1 MKEEIFNQASTDPL
15 ATKLVTPYSVSYIY
29 KGIKIENT
37 DGDIK
42 IYNTK
47 IIGDSYTEIC
57 DDQYQ
62 VFYDL
67 GFRVGVYN
75 VCIFNYNNSL
85 NGIQSKIRLE
95 LTNRNNQKHYH
106 SMKSHRVHIM
116 NKYTEIL
123 KLK

>member
-1 MKEEIFNQASTDPL
+1 MKEEIFNQASKDAL

-29 KGIKIENT
+29 KGVKIENI

-47 IIGDSYTEIC
+47 ITGDRYTEIF
-57 DDQYQ
+57 DHQYE
-62 VFYDL
+62 VFYNF

-75 VCIFNYNNSL
+75 VCIFNYNASL
-85 NGIQSKIRLE
+85 NGLQSKIRVE
-95 LTNRNNQKHYH
+95 LTNRNNQKHYK
-106 SMKSHRVHIM
+106 SMKNHRMYIM
-116 NKYTEIL
+116 NKYSEIL

>member
-1 MKEEIFNQASTDPL
+1 MKEEVFNQASIDAL

-29 KGIKIENT
+29 KGVKIENT

-47 IIGDSYTEIC
+47 ILGDAYTEVSES
-57 DDQYQ
+57 QYE
-62 VFYDL
+62 VFYNF

-75 VCIFNYNNSL
+75 VCIFNYNVSL
-85 NGIQSKIRLE
+85 NGIQSKIRIE
-95 LTNRNNQKHYH
+95 VTNRNNQKHYQ
-106 SMKSHRVHIM
+106 SMKSQRIYIM

>member
-1 MKEEIFNQASTDPL
+1 MKEEVFNQASIDAL

-29 KGIKIENT
+29 KGVKIENT

-47 IIGDSYTEIC
+47 ILGDDYTEVSES
-57 DDQYQ
+57 QYE
-62 VFYDL
+62 VFYNF

-75 VCIFNYNNSL
+75 VCIFNYNVSL
-85 NGIQSKIRLE
+85 NGIQSKIRIE
-95 LTNRNNQKHYH
+95 LTNRNNQKHYQ
-106 SMKSHRVHIM
+106 SMKSQRIYIM

>member
-1 MKEEIFNQASTDPL
+1 MKEEVFNQASIDAL

-29 KGIKIENT
+29 KGVKIENT

-47 IIGDSYTEIC
+47 ILGDAYTEVSES
-57 DDQYQ
+57 QYE
-62 VFYDL
+62 VFYNF

-75 VCIFNYNNSL
+75 VCIFNYNVSL
-85 NGIQSKIRLE
+85 NGIQSKIRIE
-95 LTNRNNQKHYH
+95 LTNRNNQKHYQ
-106 SMKSHRVHIM
+106 SMKSQRIYIM

>member
-1 MKEEIFNQASTDPL
+1 MKEEVFNQAINDPL

-37 DGDIK
+37 GGNIK

-47 IIGDSYTEIC
+47 IIGDDYTEIF
-57 DDQYQ
+57 DNQYE
-62 VFYDL
+62 VFYEL
-67 GFRVGVYN
+67 GFRLGVYN
-75 VCIFNYNNSL
+75 ICIFNYNNSL

-106 SMKSHRVHIM
+106 SMKSHRVYIM